1 MIQCP
6 ACHGRIVEPLYS
18 PGPQPLAA
26 LNLPKSQ
33 DAALRAPLYPMNFY
47 VCCSCG
53 HAFNSDFD
61 YAKVPYE
68 EDSNLMY
75 NNGVGWVNHLD
86 FIVDSL
92 FESGIQGKT
101 VIDIGAGDGGF
112 LDLVNQ
118 RSLDN
123 GVQTRCIAFEP
134 GIESVTC
141 ETHGLEVQADY
152 FIPQRDIPKFEPDF
166 LLCRHVLEHL
176 QSPRDF
182 VAEIAYYAN
191 KNKSYPF
198 FVAEVPCITKAL
210 NTHRLADFLY
220 EHVSNFTQ
228 CSLRVMFEQ
237 AGWVTY
243 GECLTYNDEVA
254 IWVGRP
260 ETRVSTV
267 ESQAKEFREHT
278 WNANTNIHLELQL
291 FRQKGLSIAFWGGTG
306 KGAAFLNAYHLKG
319 DRVVDSDPHKVGRF
333 VPGTGQ
339 EIEHADAL
347 LENPADIIVITTRW
361 RAADIYAEIQEKGIK
376 HRSFLTLNGPA
387 LQEYTEKDYVQE
399 TKKEEEEEDDDD
411 DAEAS
416 SRGPDAHSQ
425 I

>member
-1 MIQCP
+1 
-6 ACHGRIVEPLYS
+6 
-18 PGPQPLAA
+18 
-26 LNLPKSQ
+26 
-33 DAALRAPLYPMNFY
+33 MNFY

-75 NNGVGWVNHLD
+75 NNGISWMDHLD
-86 FIVDSL
+86 SLVDSL
-92 FESGIQGKT
+92 FESGVQGKT

-112 LDLVNQ
+112 LDLINQ

-134 GIESVTC
+134 GIESVMC

-152 FIPQRDIPKFEPDF
+152 FIPRRDIPKFEPDF

-278 WNANTNIHLELQL
+278 WHSNTNIHIELQAL
-291 FRQKGLSIAFWGGTG
+291 RQRGLTIAFFGGTG
-306 KGAAFLNAYHLKG
+306 KGAAFLNAYHLKD
-319 DRVVDSDPHKVGRF
+319 DRVVDSDHHKVGRF

-339 EIEHADAL
+339 KIEYADDL
-347 LENPADIIVITTRW
+347 LSFPADIIVITTRW

-376 HRSFLTLNGPA
+376 YHNLLTLNGPA
-387 LQEYTEKDYVQE
+387 LQEYTGEMYVQE
-399 TKKEEEEEDDDD
+399 TKKEEDTTD
-411 DAEAS
+411 
-416 SRGPDAHSQ
+416 SREPDANPDGDGGASPGCDLS
-425 I
+425 